1 MHVSSG
7 AVRKEEWWMTNIFEV
22 MLNDDKSHRGG
33 IWRTG
38 TLSLQL
44 KIVEEL

>member
-1 MHVSSG
+1 
-7 AVRKEEWWMTNIFEV
+7 MTNIFEA

-38 TLSLQL
+38 TFSLQL
-44 KIVEEL
+44 RIVEKL